1 MDGCEILHQRIYG
14 LSHCVYRVSTIHSMM
29 YITVAGSGKYGDFEH
44 FLGEAELLHFAVS
57 HSPAAMDRSDF
68 LDHLQMKRVGQLD
81 IHCLIKRVALTKGL
95 D

>member
-1 MDGCEILHQRIYG
+1 MVETLYTSWDKPYLNWCRI
-14 LSHCVYRVSTIHSMM
+14 SQPSTVCCISP
-29 YITVAGSGKYGDFEH
+29 VAGSGKYGDFEH
-44 FLGEAELLHFAVS
+44 FLGEAELLNFAVS

-95 D
+95 V